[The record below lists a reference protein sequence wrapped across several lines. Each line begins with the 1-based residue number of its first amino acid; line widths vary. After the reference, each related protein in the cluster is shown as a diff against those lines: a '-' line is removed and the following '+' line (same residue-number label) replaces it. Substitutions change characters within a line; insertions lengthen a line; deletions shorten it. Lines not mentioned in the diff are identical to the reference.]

1 YQLPAYRSAS
11 CINETSLCNSYTLS
25 LHDALPIFPEG
36 NVEIAVVIER
46 DVAREA
52 FRKLT
57 DHFHFA
63 GENVLRADGGA
74 DNERVVGDVE
84 HAILARS
91 LDEEALRIEEA
102 FDNRGQRE
110 VIVEPAHFA
119 VGDSGDVE
127 ALLVI
132 QNASEDRIAA
142 VAPVDLAAAAQIR
155 GNEKRLVL

>member
-84 HAILARS
+84 RS
-91 LDEEALRIEEA
+91 EEHTSELQSRENLVCRLLLEKKNKCNTRI
-102 FDNRGQRE
+102 N
-110 VIVEPAHFA
+110 
-119 VGDSGDVE
+119 
-127 ALLVI
+127 
-132 QNASEDRIAA
+132 
-142 VAPVDLAAAAQIR
+142 
-155 GNEKRLVL
+155 